1 MTSRQGALLGLSLLL
16 MALVSTVVHLSFSA
30 AQGAR
35 YTAEEGRRDRADSLA
50 RDTTLAVRIEALEA
64 QLQPGDCYE
73 Q

>member
-30 AQGAR
+30 AQGVH
-35 YTAEEGRRDRADSLA
+35 TAEEGRRDRADSLA
-50 RDTTLAVRIEALEA
+50 RDTTLAARIEALEA